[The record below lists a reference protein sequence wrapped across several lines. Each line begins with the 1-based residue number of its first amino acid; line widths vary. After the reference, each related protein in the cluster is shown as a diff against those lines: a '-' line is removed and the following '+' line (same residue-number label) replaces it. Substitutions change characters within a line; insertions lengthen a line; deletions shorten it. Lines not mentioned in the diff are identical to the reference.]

1 MKRKT
6 YSFFRFPLVF
16 LIIFSVLI
24 FSNSAC
30 RAQEKT
36 LPAGFVYV
44 ETVIPDIKVELRY
57 YSTHNLIGGRIDG
70 YLAPRCILTQRAAEA
85 LKKVQAELKP
95 FGLGLKI
102 YDAYRPQQAVDHLI
116 RWAADRSDVRMKA
129 EFYPKLDKKD
139 LFGKGYFA
147 RRSGHSRGSAVD
159 LTLVPLDAKNPDD
172 VIDMGSPY
180 DFLDPISRP
189 DSSLI
194 TPEQRSHR
202 MLLQALM
209 KKHGFRPHA
218 YEWWHFRLEDE
229 PFPNTYFNFPVQ

>member
-6 YSFFRFPLVF
+6 YFAAIF
-16 LIIFSVLI
+16 LIIFFVFL
-24 FSNSAC
+24 FVNSAC

-36 LPAGFVYV
+36 LPDSFVYV
-44 ETVIPDIKVELRY
+44 ETVIPDIRVELRY
-57 YSTHNLIGGRIDG
+57 YSTYNLIGDRIDG
-70 YLAPRCILTQRAAEA
+70 YLAPKCILTRPAAEA

-129 EFYPKLDKKD
+129 EFYPGLDKKD

-147 RRSGHSRGSAVD
+147 RRSSHSRGSAVD
-159 LTLVPLDAKNPDD
+159 LTIVPLEAKNPESI
-172 VIDMGSPY
+172 IDMGSPF

-194 TPEQRSHR
+194 TPDQRSHR
-202 MLLQALM
+202 MLLQVLM
-209 KKHGFRPHA
+209 KKHGFRAHPD
-218 YEWWHFRLEDE
+218 EWWHFRLEGE